1 MLSKIQ
7 KRRAILTEVIVD
19 RKSGDHLAELSE
31 LAYVAGYNVI
41 DRVTQKTDRLH
52 PEYLFGKGK
61 AKQIKGRIKEL
72 QADIVIIEN
81 KLDAIQLD
89 NLRKMWRVE
98 IIDRFE
104 IILEIFIKKA
114 GTQEAL
120 TQIRL
125 AALKK
130 VVGSRFESHRSVT
143 SRNVLIKKLE
153 KKLELI
159 KKSKDL
165 RRKRRLKT
173 GFDLVA
179 IAGYTTSGK
188 STLMNALT
196 EAEVEI
202 SGRMFTTLDT
212 TTRSFDADGRKI
224 LITDTVGFI
233 SRLPHVLM
241 AAFYATL
248 KEITEADLVLL
259 LIDCNDSV
267 ENIKMKVL
275 ASMNTLGAIE
285 ADVIPLIPVLNK
297 MDIAQ
302 NRDEKLE
309 IVKAALKRQPIMIS
323 AKDETNM
330 DTLRAEILNILE
342 TYYFHLKIP
351 NSNEGM
357 SLVSR
362 IHDKTRITEEI
373 FHETFI
379 EMRFETNERLG
390 RLLYNTIKKSNLE
403 VEIINEEILLKQ
415 LKKKETEPKE
425 DGYTIIKTESGEE
438 FVIFDLIEEKTDNE
452 NQELLDKSEK
462 LGKITSLE
470 EQKKG
475 T

>member
-1 MLSKIQ
+1 
-7 KRRAILTEVIVD
+7 
-19 RKSGDHLAELSE
+19 
-31 LAYVAGYNVI
+31 
-41 DRVTQKTDRLH
+41 
-52 PEYLFGKGK
+52 
-61 AKQIKGRIKEL
+61 
-72 QADIVIIEN
+72 
-81 KLDAIQLD
+81 
-89 NLRKMWRVE
+89 
-98 IIDRFE
+98 
-104 IILEIFIKKA
+104 
-114 GTQEAL
+114 
-120 TQIRL
+120 
-125 AALKK
+125 
-130 VVGSRFESHRSVT
+130 
-143 SRNVLIKKLE
+143 
-153 KKLELI
+153 
-159 KKSKDL
+159 
-165 RRKRRLKT
+165 
-173 GFDLVA
+173 
-179 IAGYTTSGK
+179 
-188 STLMNALT
+188 MNALT

>member
-61 AKQIKGRIKEL
+61 AKQIKGLIKEL

-130 VVGSRFESHRSVT
+130 VVGSRFESHRSVA

-179 IAGYTTSGK
+179 IAGYTNSGK

-452 NQELLDKSEK
+452 NQELLDESEK

>member
-1 MLSKIQ
+1 MLSKIY
-7 KRRAILTEVIVD
+7 KRRAILAEVIVD
-19 RKSGDHLAELSE
+19 RKTGDHLAELSE
-31 LAYVAGYNVI
+31 LAYVAGYNVV

-61 AKQIKGRIKEL
+61 AKEIKGRIKEL
-72 QADIVIIEN
+72 NASIVIIEN

-179 IAGYTTSGK
+179 IAGYTNSGK

-196 EAEVEI
+196 EADVEI

-248 KEITEADLVLL
+248 KEVTEADLILL

-285 ADVIPLIPVLNK
+285 AEAIPLIPVLNK

-309 IVKAALKRQPIMIS
+309 VVKAALKKQPVMIS

-330 DTLRAEILNILE
+330 DALRAEILNILE
-342 TYYFHLKIP
+342 TYRFHLKIP
-351 NSNEGM
+351 NNNEGM

-373 FHETFI
+373 FHEKVI
-379 EMRFETNERLG
+379 ELRFETNERLG
-390 RLLYNTIKKSNLE
+390 RYLYNTIKKSNLD
-403 VEIINEEILLKQ
+403 VEITNEEILLKQ
-415 LKKKETEPKE
+415 LKKKETEPTE
-425 DGYTIIKTESGEE
+425 DGNKIIKTESGEE
-438 FVIFDLIEEKTDNE
+438 FVIFDLVEEKTNE
-452 NQELLDKSEK
+452 ENLELLDESEK
-462 LGKITSLE
+462 LGKITSLKE
-470 EQKKG
+470 KK
-475 T
+475 

>member
-1 MLSKIQ
+1 MLSKIY
-7 KRRAILTEVIVD
+7 KTRAILAEVIVD
-19 RKSGDHLAELSE
+19 RKTGDHLAELSE
-31 LAYVAGYNVI
+31 LAYVAGYNVV

-61 AKQIKGRIKEL
+61 AKEIKGRIKEL
-72 QADIVIIEN
+72 NASIVIIEN

-89 NLRKMWRVE
+89 NLKKMWRVE

-130 VVGSRFESHRSVT
+130 VVGSRFESHRSVA

-179 IAGYTTSGK
+179 IAGYTNSGK

-196 EAEVEI
+196 EADVEI

-212 TTRSFDADGRKI
+212 TTRSFDADGRKV

-248 KEITEADLVLL
+248 KEVTEADLVLL

-275 ASMNTLGAIE
+275 ASMNTLGAIQAE
-285 ADVIPLIPVLNK
+285 AIPLIPVLNK

-309 IVKAALKRQPIMIS
+309 IVKAALKRQPVMIS

-330 DTLRAEILNILE
+330 DALRAEILNILE
-342 TYYFHLKIP
+342 TYRFHLKIP
-351 NSNEGM
+351 NNNEGM

-373 FHETFI
+373 FHEKVI
-379 EMRFETNERLG
+379 ELRFETNERLG
-390 RLLYNTIKKSNLE
+390 RYLYNTIKKSNLD
-403 VEIINEEILLKQ
+403 VEITNEEILLKQ
-415 LKKKETEPKE
+415 LKKKETEPTE
-425 DGYTIIKTESGEE
+425 DGYTIIKSESGEE
-438 FVIFDLIEEKTDNE
+438 FVIFDLIEEKADKE
-452 NQELLDKSEK
+452 NQELLDEPEK
-462 LGKITSLE
+462 LGKITSLD
-470 EQKKG
+470 EQNKG
-475 T
+475 A

>member
-179 IAGYTTSGK
+179 IAGYTNSGK

>member
-61 AKQIKGRIKEL
+61 AKQIKGLIKEL

-179 IAGYTTSGK
+179 IAGYTNSGK

-415 LKKKETEPKE
+415 LKKNETEPKE

-452 NQELLDKSEK
+452 NQELLDESEK